1 MIRRN
6 AAILAILAALA
17 FSLFSCRK
25 GIIPAEISGVR
36 IKPYDTATFNYV
48 FVEAVKLKLMG
59 NGGDALK
66 LLEQA
71 VRINPGSDAAYFQ
84 IAQILLAQDDI
95 RNARKYA
102 LSAWNIDQHNFWY
115 MMMLA
120 GTYYQEKMLDS
131 AIYFYEKA
139 VKDYP
144 EREGLKI
151 TLANLY
157 SEDRKFEKAAG
168 IFNEL
173 DKRYGIN
180 ENYSAGVV
188 KNLMWAKKWD
198 EALIRAQELLKQ
210 YPDVILFNGLLAEI
224 YRGKN
229 QPEKA
234 MEVYMTLIERNPDNP
249 GIQLAI
255 CDFLIE
261 EKKYDDLSEI
271 LNTVLINN
279 RINREE
285 KVSLFARMIENPEIA
300 IAGGNRIILSVMVL
314 EAAYP
319 DDDLILLLRPELLAA
334 QGNKERAASRLE
346 EIITKRPENYYA
358 WEKLMFLALEKGE
371 FKKLEELAAECSS
384 RFNRSF
390 IAKMLYATAATEN
403 GKYEVALEESRK
415 AGILAGSNEEMLLQV
430 LTLEADV
437 YYRTKQFEKAFST
450 FDKALE
456 KNKSDI
462 TLLNNYAY
470 YLAEQNLRL
479 KEAEEMSKQ
488 VIEKEPGNH
497 TFLDTYAWV
506 LYKRGKV
513 KEAEKIMKNILES
526 AEKPD
531 AEYYEHYGYIMKK
544 RKKCKDA
551 IESWQKALNLDPE
564 KTQLNSEI
572 ENCKR

>member
-1 MIRRN
+1 MTKNRPIIFLLLITVIPFMI
-6 AAILAILAALA
+6 
-17 FSLFSCRK
+17 SCRK
-25 GIIPAEISGVR
+25 GIIPAEINTGR
-36 IKPYDTATFNYV
+36 IKPYDTATFNYIY
-48 FVEAVKLKLMG
+48 VEAVKQKLMG

-71 VRINPGSDAAYFQ
+71 VRVNPGSDAAYFQ
-84 IAQILLAQDDI
+84 MAQILLAQNDI

-120 GTYYQEKMLDS
+120 GTYYQEKKIDS
-131 AIYFYEKA
+131 AIYFYERA
-139 VKDYP
+139 VRDYP
-144 EREGLKI
+144 EKENLKI

-157 SEDRKFEKAAG
+157 SESGKFEKAAV
-168 IFNEL
+168 IFNDL

-188 KNLMWAKKWD
+188 KNLMWAGKWD
-198 EALIRAQELLKQ
+198 EALVKAEELLRQ

-234 MEVYMTLIERNPDNP
+234 MEVYLKLVERNPGNP
-249 GIQLAI
+249 EIQLAI

-261 EKKYDDLSEI
+261 EKKYDDLAEL

-279 RINREE
+279 EITKEE
-285 KVSLFARMIENPEIA
+285 KISLFARIIENPEIA
-300 IAGGNRIILSVMVL
+300 VAGGNRLILSVMVL
-314 EAAYP
+314 ESSYP
-319 DDDLILLLRPELLAA
+319 DDDLIILLRPELLAA
-334 QGNKERAASRLE
+334 QGNKDKAAQRLE
-346 EIITKRPENYYA
+346 EIIAKRPENYYA

-371 FKKLEELAAECSS
+371 FKKLEKIAAECSL

-390 IAKMLYATAATEN
+390 TAKMLYATAATEN
-403 GKYEVALEESRK
+403 GKYELALEETRK

-488 VIEKEPGNH
+488 VIEKEPANH

-506 LYKRGKV
+506 LFKRGKI
-513 KEAEKIMKNILES
+513 KEAEKIMSGILKS
-526 AEKPD
+526 TDKPD

-544 RKKCKDA
+544 RKKCREA
-551 IESWQKALNLDPE
+551 AESWERALELDPG
-564 KTQLNSEI
+564 KTKLKGEI
-572 ENCKR
+572 ENCRK